1 MTRDTKE
8 QVAAVRSA
16 FEDGTTR
23 SLIWRRQQLRR
34 MIDLLEENEDELL
47 AALRADLGKPS
58 VEGYVTDIA
67 FVLSELR
74 LMVRNLEKWNAP
86 VRVRT
91 PLSSLPGRS
100 RLVPQPL
107 GVVLVIA
114 PWNYPVQLLLV
125 PAAGAIAAGN
135 AVVMKPSE
143 ISSNTSAL
151 LARLVPRYMDSRAVA
166 IVEGGVPETTAL
178 LEQRFDHIFYTGN
191 GTVGRVVMAHA
202 AKHLTPITL
211 ELGGK
216 SPAIV
221 DSSARLDVTAR
232 RIAWGKWLNAGQT
245 CVAPDYVLVER
256 SRELALI
263 EELTKCI
270 GEFYG
275 SDPLN
280 SDSYGRIVSD
290 RHFDRLV
297 AMIGDGTVATGGA
310 SVRAERYIAPTILT
324 NVSLDTKLMS
334 EEIFGP
340 LLPVIPV
347 DDVAEAISFVRARP
361 HPLALYVFSE
371 NDRVI
376 DRVVGETSAGGV
388 TVNGTLLH
396 LTNPNLPFGGVG
408 ESGMGA
414 YHGMA
419 GVRVFQHLKPVLTRG
434 TRPDPRIAYPP
445 YSKAKLRIIRRL
457 L

>member
-1 MTRDTKE
+1 
-8 QVAAVRSA
+8 
-16 FEDGTTR
+16 
-23 SLIWRRQQLRR
+23 
-34 MIDLLEENEDELL
+34 MIAMLEENEDELL
-47 AALRADLGKPS
+47 EALRLDLGKPR

-91 PLSSLPGRS
+91 PLASLPGRS
-100 RLVPQPL
+100 RRVPQPL

-143 ISSNTSAL
+143 ISSHTSNL
-151 LARLVPRYMDSRAVA
+151 LARLVPRYMDARAVA
-166 IVEGGVPETTAL
+166 VVEGGVPETTEL

-191 GTVGRVVMAHA
+191 GTVGRVVMTQA
-202 AKHLTPITL
+202 AKHLTPVTL

-256 SRELALI
+256 SRELALV

-270 GEFYG
+270 GDFYG
-275 SDPLN
+275 SDPRL

-297 AMIGDGTVATGGA
+297 AMLGDGTVATGGH
-310 SVRAERYIAPTILT
+310 SVREERYIAPTVLT
-324 NVSLDTKLMS
+324 NVATDAKLMS

-340 LLPVIPV
+340 LLPIIPV
-347 DDVAEAISFVRARP
+347 NDISEAIRFVRSRP

-371 NDRVI
+371 NDRAI
-376 DRVVGETSAGGV
+376 DRVVGETSSGGV

-396 LTNPNLPFGGVG
+396 LTNPNLPFGGIG

-414 YHGMA
+414 YHGMT
-419 GVRVFQHLKPVLTRG
+419 GVRVFQHLKPVLSRG
-434 TRPDPRIAYPP
+434 TRPDPSIAYPP
-445 YSKAKLRIIRRL
+445 YTKAKLRIIRRL